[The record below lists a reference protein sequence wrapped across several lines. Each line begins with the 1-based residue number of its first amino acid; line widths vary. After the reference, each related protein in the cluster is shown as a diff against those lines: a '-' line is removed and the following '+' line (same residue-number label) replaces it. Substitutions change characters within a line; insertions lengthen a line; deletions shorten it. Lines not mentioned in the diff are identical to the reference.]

1 MPNYNAST
9 RQAIADIGVGLR
21 VDRATAALPA
31 TTSDVLFTVSG
42 GRVIVDLILGEVTTV
57 IEDQENNTNLEANP
71 TTGTAT
77 DICTALD
84 IADHEAGTL
93 YTVSGTAATAM
104 QSGSS
109 GSVIGQAAPFIVAE
123 GDIELHCAATNTG
136 SVKWSIWYRPLD
148 AGAYVTAA

>member
-57 IEDQENNTNLEANP
+57 IEATP
-71 TTGTAT
+71 TWKPIRQPARQP
-77 DICTALD
+77 IFALSW
-84 IADHEAGTL
+84 ILPITK
-93 YTVSGTAATAM
+93 
-104 QSGSS
+104 
-109 GSVIGQAAPFIVAE
+109 QALFIPCPA
-123 GDIELHCAATNTG
+123 L
-136 SVKWSIWYRPLD
+136 RPLPCNPVVP
-148 AGAYVTAA
+148 AVL